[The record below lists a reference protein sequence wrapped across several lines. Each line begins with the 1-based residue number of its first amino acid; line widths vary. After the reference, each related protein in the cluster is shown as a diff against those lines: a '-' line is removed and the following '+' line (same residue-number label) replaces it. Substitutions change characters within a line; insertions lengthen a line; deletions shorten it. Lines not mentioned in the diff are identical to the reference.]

1 MDNREETKNRQMY
14 SKDKN
19 LFPRKTWTQ
28 IFITALFKIIKMCKQ
43 GRCSSKDECIH
54 SCVAFIGG
62 NAV

>member
-1 MDNREETKNRQMY
+1 MY